1 MADGREALM
10 LQKRTQKQ
18 LQKRMQKRKAAGSV
32 CLAVCVAA
40 IGAVFMEAAVAQSY
54 PVRTVRLVVGYP
66 AGGLT
71 DGVARTLS
79 AGLAEALGQQ
89 VIVDNRGG
97 AGSAIGTDIVAKSA
111 PDGHT
116 LLVADQALITNPTLY
131 AKLPYDTLKDL
142 QPVSMVGAA
151 SLAIVVHPSL
161 PVRSVKDLVALAKA
175 RPGQVNYASG
185 GNGTA
190 THLAGEL
197 FKQVAGVQMV
207 HIPYKGAGVAIG
219 DLLGGHVS
227 VMFSSI
233 GASGP
238 HVTAGKIRA
247 LAVTGPARVTVL
259 PEVPTLKEAGYPAAG
274 LVGYWGI
281 LAPAGVSR
289 EIVDRLSKTIA
300 AIIKKPE
307 VHKRLLDQGVDPSG
321 SDPAEYGEVIRREI
335 AKWEKVIKVAG
346 IKVD

>member
-1 MADGREALM
+1 MM
-10 LQKRTQKQ
+10 QKRTI
-18 LQKRMQKRKAAGSV
+18 AGSARMGL
-32 CLAVCVAA
+32 CLAA
-40 IGAVFMEAAVAQSY
+40 IGATFMQAAVAQSY
-54 PVRTVRLVVGYP
+54 PVRAVRLVVGYP

-97 AGSAIGTDIVAKSA
+97 AGSTIGTDIVAKA
-111 PDGHT
+111 PPDGHV

-131 AKLPYDTLKDL
+131 PKLPYDTLKDL

-161 PVRSVKDLVALAKA
+161 PVRSVRELVALAKA

-227 VMFSSI
+227 IMFSSI
-233 GASGP
+233 GASAP
-238 HVTAGKIRA
+238 HAARGRIRA
-247 LAVTGPARVTVL
+247 LAVTGPARIAVF
-259 PEVPTLKEAGYPAAG
+259 PDVPTLSEAGYPAAA
-274 LVGYWGI
+274 LVGYWGVI
-281 LAPAGVSR
+281 APAGVSR
-289 EIVDRLSKTIA
+289 EIIDRLSKTIA

-307 VHKRLLDQGVDPSG
+307 VHRRLLDQGVDPSG

-335 AKWEKVIKVAG
+335 AKWEKVIRVAG

>member
-1 MADGREALM
+1 MH
-10 LQKRTQKQ
+10 KRNM
-18 LQKRMQKRKAAGSV
+18 RGVICVVIGIAAAGTTLTGS
-32 CLAVCVAA
+32 
-40 IGAVFMEAAVAQSY
+40 AVAQSY
-54 PVRTVRLVVGYP
+54 PIRTIRLVVGYP

-79 AGLAEALGQQ
+79 AGLADALGQQ

-97 AGSAIGTDIVAKSA
+97 AGSTIGTDIVAKSP

-116 LLVADQALITNPTLY
+116 LLAADQALITNPTLY

-227 VMFSSI
+227 IMFSSI
-233 GASGP
+233 GAAAP
-238 HVTAGKIRA
+238 HAEKGRIRA
-247 LAVTGPARVTVL
+247 LAVTGPARIAVF
-259 PEVPTLKEAGYPAAG
+259 PGVPTMNEAGYPAAA

-281 LAPAGVSR
+281 VAPASVSPN
-289 EIVDRLSKTIA
+289 IVDRLSKTIA
-300 AIIKKPE
+300 AIVKKPE
-307 VHKRLLDQGVDPSG
+307 VHKRLMDQGVDPSG
-321 SDPAEYGEVIRREI
+321 SDPAEYGDVIRREI
-335 AKWEKVIKVAG
+335 SKWEKVIKVAG

>member
-1 MADGREALM
+1 MCPVFR
-10 LQKRTQKQ
+10 
-18 LQKRMQKRKAAGSV
+18 SV
-32 CLAVCVAA
+32 GAA
-40 IGAVFMEAAVAQSY
+40 IFAAAFSTGGLLFTVQAAAQNF
-54 PVRTVRLVVGYP
+54 PARTVRLVVGYP

-79 AGLAEALGQQ
+79 AGLSEALGQQ

-97 AGSAIGTDIVAKSA
+97 AGSAIGTEIVVKSP

-142 QPVSMVGAA
+142 QPVSLVGAA
-151 SLAIVVHPSL
+151 SLVIVVHPSL
-161 PVRSVKDLVALAKA
+161 PVRSIRELVILAKA

-197 FKQVAGVQMV
+197 FKQVAGVQLV

-227 VMFSSI
+227 LMFSSI
-233 GASGP
+233 GASAP
-238 HVTAGKIRA
+238 HVAAGKIRA
-247 LAVTGPARVTVL
+247 LAVTGPARASVL
-259 PEVPTLKEAGYPAAG
+259 PEVPTLTEAGYPAAA
-274 LVGYWGI
+274 LVGYWGM
-281 LAPAGVSR
+281 LAPAGVPR
-289 EIVDRLSKTIA
+289 DIVDRLSRTIA
-300 AIIKKPE
+300 ATIRKPE
-307 VHKRLLDQGVDPSG
+307 VYKRLVDQGVDPAG

-335 AKWEKVIKVAG
+335 AKWAGVIKTAG

>member
-1 MADGREALM
+1 MKRATGGADGI
-10 LQKRTQKQ
+10 
-18 LQKRMQKRKAAGSV
+18 G
-32 CLAVCVAA
+32 LAVCLGAL
-40 IGAVFMEAAVAQSY
+40 GAVFMASAGAQTY

-79 AGLAEALGQQ
+79 TGLAEALGQQ

-97 AGSAIGTDIVAKSA
+97 AGSAIGTDIVAKSQ

-131 AKLPYDTLKDL
+131 AKLPYDTLRDL

-161 PVRSVKDLVALAKA
+161 PVRSVRDLVALAKA

-197 FKQVAGVQMV
+197 FKQEAGVQMV
-207 HIPYKGAGVAIG
+207 HIPYKGAGVAIS

-227 VMFSSI
+227 IMFSSI
-233 GASGP
+233 GASAP
-238 HVTAGKIRA
+238 YVSAGKLRA
-247 LAVTGPARVTVL
+247 LAVTGPARVSVL
-259 PEVPTLKEAGYPAAG
+259 PDVPTLKEAGYPAAA

-289 EIVDRLSKTIA
+289 DIVDRLSKTVA
-300 AIIKKPE
+300 ATIKRPE
-307 VHKRLLDQGVDPSG
+307 VNKRLLDQGVEPSG

-335 AKWEKVIKVAG
+335 AKWAKVIKAAG

>member
-1 MADGREALM
+1 MQMRNVAADIRMAFG
-10 LQKRTQKQ
+10 
-18 LQKRMQKRKAAGSV
+18 
-32 CLAVCVAA
+32 VAA
-40 IGAVFMEAAVAQSY
+40 IGVAFMGSAFAQSY

-97 AGSAIGTDIVAKSA
+97 AGSAIGTDIVAKSP

-116 LLVADQALITNPTLY
+116 LLAADQALITNPTLY

-142 QPVSMVGAA
+142 QPVSLVGAA

-161 PVRSVKDLVALAKA
+161 PVRSVKELVALAKA

-227 VMFSSI
+227 IMFSSI
-233 GASGP
+233 GASAP
-238 HVTAGKIRA
+238 HVEKGRIRA
-247 LAVTGPARVTVL
+247 LAVTGPARIAVF
-259 PEVPTLKEAGYPAAG
+259 PGVPTMSEAGYPAAA

-289 EIVDRLSKTIA
+289 DIVDRLSKTIA
-300 AIIKKPE
+300 AIIKRPE
-307 VHKRLLDQGVDPSG
+307 VHKRLMDQGVDPSG

>member
-1 MADGREALM
+1 MTQWIAVAR
-10 LQKRTQKQ
+10 RTG
-18 LQKRMQKRKAAGSV
+18 LAF
-32 CLAVCVAA
+32 CLA
-40 IGAVFMEAAVAQSY
+40 GAGFAVVEAAVAQSY
-54 PVRTVRLVVGYP
+54 PSRTVRLVVGYP

-97 AGSAIGTDIVAKSA
+97 AGSAIGTDIVAKSQ

-116 LLVADQALITNPTLY
+116 LLMADQALITNPTLY
-131 AKLPYDTLKDL
+131 SKLPYDTLKDL
-142 QPVSMVGAA
+142 QPVSLVGAA

-161 PVRSVKDLVALAKA
+161 PARSVKDLVALAKA

-190 THLAGEL
+190 SHLAGEL
-197 FKQVAGVQMV
+197 FKQVAGVDMV

-227 VMFSSI
+227 IMFSSI
-233 GASGP
+233 GASAP
-238 HVTAGKIRA
+238 HVIAGKIRA
-247 LAVTGPARVTVL
+247 LAVTGPARASVL
-259 PEVPTLKEAGYPAAG
+259 PDVPTLKEAGYPAAA
-274 LVGYWGI
+274 LVGYWGM

-289 EIVDRLSKTIA
+289 DIIDKLSKTMA
-300 AIIKKPE
+300 AVIRKPE
-307 VHKRLLDQGVDPSG
+307 VHKRLVDQGVDPSG
-321 SDPAEYGEVIRREI
+321 GEPAAYGEIIRSEI
-335 AKWEKVIKVAG
+335 AKWAKVIKTAG

>member
-1 MADGREALM
+1 M
-10 LQKRTQKQ
+10 LQQK
-18 LQKRMQKRKAAGSV
+18 KMTGRVG
-32 CLAVCVAA
+32 LALWVVAISTA
-40 IGAVFMEAAVAQSY
+40 CMEVAVAQSY

-79 AGLAEALGQQ
+79 AGLAETLGQP

-161 PVRSVKDLVALAKA
+161 PVRSVKDLVALAKS

-227 VMFSSI
+227 IMFSSV
-233 GASGP
+233 GASAQ
-238 HVTAGKIRA
+238 HVAKGKIRA
-247 LAVTGPARVTVL
+247 LAVTGPARIAVF
-259 PEVPTLKEAGYPAAG
+259 PEVPTLHEAGYPAAA
-274 LVGYWGI
+274 LVGYWGL
-281 LAPAGVSR
+281 LAPVGVSR
-289 EIVDRLSKTIA
+289 DIVDRLSKTIA
-300 AIIKKPE
+300 ALIKKPE
-307 VHKRLLDQGVDPSG
+307 VHKRLVDQGVDPSG
-321 SDPAEYGEVIRREI
+321 SSPAEYGEVIRREI

>member
-1 MADGREALM
+1 
-10 LQKRTQKQ
+10 
-18 LQKRMQKRKAAGSV
+18 MQT
-32 CLAVCVAA
+32 
-40 IGAVFMEAAVAQSY
+40 AVAQSY
-54 PVRTVRLVVGYP
+54 PVRPLRLVVGYP

-79 AGLAEALGQQ
+79 TGLSEILGNQ

-97 AGSAIGTDIVAKSA
+97 AGSTIGTDIVAKAA
-111 PDGHT
+111 PDGHV

-151 SLAIVVHPSL
+151 SLVIVVHPSL
-161 PVRSVKDLVALAKA
+161 PVRSVRELVTLAKS

-227 VMFSSI
+227 IMFSSI
-233 GASGP
+233 GTSAP
-238 HVTAGKIRA
+238 HAVKGRIRA
-247 LAVTGPARVTVL
+247 LAVTGPGRIPVF
-259 PEVPTLKEAGYPAAG
+259 PDVPTLNEAGYPAAAV
-274 LVGYWGI
+274 VGYWGVA
-281 LAPAGVSR
+281 APAGVSR
-289 EIVDRLSKTIA
+289 DIIDRLSKTISS
-300 AIIKKPE
+300 IIKRPE
-307 VHKRLLDQGVDPSG
+307 VHKRLMDQGVDPSG

>member
-1 MADGREALM
+1 MH
-10 LQKRTQKQ
+10 KRNM
-18 LQKRMQKRKAAGSV
+18 RGVICVVIGIAAAGTMLTGS
-32 CLAVCVAA
+32 
-40 IGAVFMEAAVAQSY
+40 AVAQSY
-54 PVRTVRLVVGYP
+54 PIRTIRLVVGYP

-79 AGLAEALGQQ
+79 AGLADALGQQ

-97 AGSAIGTDIVAKSA
+97 AGSTIGTDIVAKSP

-116 LLVADQALITNPTLY
+116 LLAADQALITNPTLY

-227 VMFSSI
+227 IMFSSI
-233 GASGP
+233 GAAAP
-238 HVTAGKIRA
+238 HAEKGRIRA
-247 LAVTGPARVTVL
+247 LAVTGPARIAVF
-259 PEVPTLKEAGYPAAG
+259 PGVPTMNEAGYPAAA

-281 LAPAGVSR
+281 VAPASVSPN
-289 EIVDRLSKTIA
+289 IVDRLSKTIA
-300 AIIKKPE
+300 AIVKKPE
-307 VHKRLLDQGVDPSG
+307 VHKRLMDQGVDPSG
-321 SDPAEYGEVIRREI
+321 SDPAEYGDVIRREI
-335 AKWEKVIKVAG
+335 SKWEKVIKVAG